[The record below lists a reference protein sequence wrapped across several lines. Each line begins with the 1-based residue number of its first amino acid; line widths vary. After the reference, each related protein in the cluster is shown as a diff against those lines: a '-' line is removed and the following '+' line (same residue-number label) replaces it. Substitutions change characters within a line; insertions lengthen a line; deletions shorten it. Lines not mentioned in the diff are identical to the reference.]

1 MKGIVGKG
9 FEGGGRMIAYD
20 GLYEPLRRKGITK
33 TDLTTEIGISSRT
46 TAKIAEGQKL
56 SKRTMQKISD
66 CLGCD
71 AEGLWREESD
81 NAILQILRD
90 EKEVKIPGGL
100 YHELQVRMTHHSN
113 HIGTA
118 GSRSTRQGKSSRRIR
133 LKSGIVCRWMTS

>member
-46 TAKIAEGQKL
+46 TAKIAKGQKL

-113 HIGTA
+113 HIG
-118 GSRSTRQGKSSRRIR
+118 GSRLTEYQTRQIFETNTIDVG
-133 LKSGIVCRWMTS
+133 G